1 MRLNILLACTL
12 GLSLI
17 CTTVN
22 AQEKNKAVFSLALT
36 AGANSFASVSAMPG
50 TQATYETQAPAV
62 NWMDKKLGFGIEGG
76 MQIGPSWRIV
86 LGGAFSYGMN
96 PGYSG
101 RPGTALP
108 GLPAEDNQGQ
118 IPTYNAVAA
127 QKSLSYLAYTGFDYL
142 FGVSAL
148 PRLKPVLGFR
158 AGGSYA
164 DDSKKWDDPLTM
176 GASVAEA
183 FYLKGAIVGGADY
196 FFTDNFFLG
205 ITLNL
210 FDYTYTVSRYKPQ
223 EGLAALSADGHLFG
237 AIANPALRI
246 GLRFGGNEGHQ
257 RKR

>member
-1 MRLNILLACTL
+1 MRLNIFLAFPL
-12 GLSLI
+12 ALSLI
-17 CTTVN
+17 CTATN
-22 AQEKNKAVFSLALT
+22 AQEKDKPVFSLALT
-36 AGANSFASVSAMPG
+36 AGANSFASVSAMSG
-50 TQATYETQAPAV
+50 TQAIYETQAPAV
-62 NWMDKKLGFGIEGG
+62 NWMDKKIGFGIEGG
-76 MQIGPSWRIV
+76 LQIGPSWRIV
-86 LGGAFSYGMN
+86 LGGSFCYGLN
-96 PGYSG
+96 PGHSG
-101 RPGTALP
+101 RPGTASP
-108 GLPAEDNQGQ
+108 GLPAEENQGQ
-118 IPTYNAVAA
+118 IPAYNAVAA

-142 FGVSAL
+142 FGISAL

-164 DDSKKWDDPLTM
+164 ADSKKWDDPLTM

-237 AIANPALRI
+237 AVANPALRI